1 MFQQMMLCCV
11 GNLHRQLQSQ
21 ESALDEE
28 CNHYFSSPSTPSI
41 KSYYPFLTA
50 LPRRPA
56 GIIDGTTLPGPAGLE
71 VSFLPST
78 AFDIGAAARDPLFI
92 LHLLLLCCAGDTS

>member
-1 MFQQMMLCCV
+1 MYWTRNVVIIIHAQYLS
-11 GNLHRQLQSQ
+11 LEL
-21 ESALDEE
+21 
-28 CNHYFSSPSTPSI
+28 
-41 KSYYPFLTA
+41 YYPFFTA

-78 AFDIGAAARDPLFI
+78 GFDIGAAARDPLFI
-92 LHLLLLCCAGDTS
+92 FTPPLYAAPPMAASRFAISGR